1 MARRIAVLL
10 FSLLMVL
17 SSAAWAEVLYVHD
30 ELRLGVRPQAN
41 SSDTPLTVVTTG
53 ARLEV
58 LGRAGNF
65 VQVRTASGVEG
76 WVNAAYLSEDKPAR
90 LILEEL
96 EAEREALLTR
106 LADLQMQLEGSQ
118 EQVLLLGQRIES
130 MADNEAELQQQ
141 NARYRAELALDEKDL
156 SWLYQAL
163 GGIFLFLLGIYLGV
177 KWYRHSISERMG
189 GLEI

>member
-1 MARRIAVLL
+1 MARHTAVLL

-58 LGRAGNF
+58 LARSGNF
-65 VQVRTASGVEG
+65 VQVRTVNGVEG
-76 WVNAAYLSEDKPAR
+76 WVNAAYLSKDKPAR
-90 LILEEL
+90 LLLEEL
-96 EAEREALLTR
+96 EAELQALRTR
-106 LADLQMQLEGSQ
+106 LADLQGQLGGSQ
-118 EQVLLLGQRIES
+118 QQVLSLGQQVET
-130 MADNEAELQQQ
+130 MVNNEVELQQQ
-141 NARYRAELALDEKDL
+141 IVGYRAELALEDKDL

-163 GGIFLFLLGIYLGV
+163 AGIFLFLLGIYLGV
-177 KWYRHSISERMG
+177 KWYRHSVSERMG